1 MRPPVS
7 LINEKIRTERRKWLS
22 LMAKGGALASLAPHS
37 SLAAAVLA
45 ERLSAENPSKKFVL
59 IYHPGGG
66 ARNYLTSVAV
76 KPFEPFGKHVAPLTM
91 TVNRPGN
98 HGLSFQCAGA
108 SSFDPMR
115 LNSSTIDQQIAD
127 TVGGTTPIKS
137 LTLGV
142 LVEEFPD
149 FVRRRGQVKLP
160 FLSAETALSGIR
172 TLLSAQELADEKD
185 RRRAI
190 IAAHQDAL
198 AVILQ
203 RVGVDE
209 RFKLEAHL
217 DALTHYEQREAQRR
231 QQLQERNDALLAGPC
246 GAINYTQGSSPLNMY
261 RAQGDVA
268 VTALACGLTHVASI
282 QFNHTQETWMAN
294 DGTADAVPVRGDMK
308 QVLNGGGQE
317 QYYPALNEYMNKGV
331 AHVINKLKEAAIFE
345 QTVVLCVTEMGD
357 TLNNSPDGGPITVAT
372 GISGFKGG
380 TQKLNRD
387 HYAIFPDVV
396 RLLGLE
402 WAINETIYDYGAGG
416 IVV

>member
-37 SLAAAVLA
+37 SLAAAALVN
-45 ERLSAENPSKKFVL
+45 RLSADNPSKKFIL

-66 ARNYLTSVAV
+66 ARTYLTSQAIQ
-76 KPFEPFGKHVAPLTM
+76 PFAAFGNQVAPLTM

-98 HGLSFQCAGA
+98 HGLTFQCAGA
-108 SSFDPMR
+108 SSFDPKQI
-115 LNSSTIDQQIAD
+115 NSSTIDQQIAD
-127 TVGGTTPIKS
+127 TIGGATPIKS

-142 LVEEFPD
+142 MVENFPD
-149 FVRRRGQVKLP
+149 LVRRRGQIKYP
-160 FLSAETALSGIR
+160 FLSAEMAVNGITTAL
-172 TLLSAQELADEKD
+172 APQELGEEKN
-185 RRRAI
+185 RRGSI
-190 IAAHQDAL
+190 ITAHQDAL
-198 AVILQ
+198 AAIVQ
-203 RVGVDE
+203 RLGVDE

-217 DALTHYEQREAQRR
+217 NALTDYELRQEQKR
-231 QQLQERNDALLAGPC
+231 QQLQARNDALLAGPC
-246 GAINYTQGSSPLNMY
+246 GAINYTQGGSPLNMY

-317 QYYPALNEYMNKGV
+317 QYFPALNEYMNKGV
-331 AHVINKLKEAAIFE
+331 AHVINKLKEANVFE

-357 TLNNSPDGGPITVAT
+357 TINNSPDGGPITVAS

-380 TQKLNRD
+380 AQKLNRD

-402 WAINETIYDYGAGG
+402 WAINETIYDYGTGG